1 MPEMARIIISTNM
14 TLDGIGQDP
23 TGEEG
28 FKFGGWFDTMTDQ
41 DREAWAKIEF
51 EEALGTAALLMGGRS
66 YEWFAARWADRPGE
80 WAERLRRI
88 PKYVV
93 RSGAGRSDW
102 GPTTVLT
109 GDIAAEVAAVKR
121 ALEGDLVVYASYQLV
136 HTVLEHELAD
146 EVRLFLFPQL
156 LGSGGRVF
164 SDLTSAHALRL
175 TDAGTVGLGLVKV
188 TYQIVHDAT

>member
-1 MPEMARIIISTNM
+1 MGRIVISTNM

-28 FKFGGWFDTMTDQ
+28 FKFGGWFDTMTNQ

-109 GDIAAEVAAVKR
+109 GDIAAEVSNLKQR
-121 ALEGDLVVYASYQLV
+121 LDGDIVVYASYQLV
-136 HTVLEHELAD
+136 HTVLEHDLAD
-146 EVRLFLFPQL
+146 EVRLFLFPHV

-164 SDLTSAHALRL
+164 SDLTRTKAMQL
-175 TDAGTVGLGLVKV
+175 TEAATVGQGLVQV